1 MKYIMNF
8 LLTIVTFLAPIQG
21 LLILLIGFITFDTL
35 IAIYVSIK
43 MKGWKSFKSALL
55 RKGMTSKVFLYVGSV
70 ILVFMVDMF
79 VMGGACF
86 GIQHLLSKG
95 LTSVWCY
102 AEIKSCD
109 ENSMKIG
116 NRSFFVI
123 VKDFFQR
130 ITGYKDEIKKIIE

>member
-1 MKYIMNF
+1 MNF

-21 LLILLIGFITFDTL
+21 LLILLICFIAFDTL

-95 LTSVWCY
+95 LASVWCY

>member
-1 MKYIMNF
+1 MTIFNF
-8 LLTIVTFLAPIQG
+8 LIPIQG
-21 LLILLIGFITFDTL
+21 LIILLICFITFDT
-35 IAIYVSIK
+35 IMAIFISIK
-43 MKGWKSFKSALL
+43 IRGWKSFKSALL